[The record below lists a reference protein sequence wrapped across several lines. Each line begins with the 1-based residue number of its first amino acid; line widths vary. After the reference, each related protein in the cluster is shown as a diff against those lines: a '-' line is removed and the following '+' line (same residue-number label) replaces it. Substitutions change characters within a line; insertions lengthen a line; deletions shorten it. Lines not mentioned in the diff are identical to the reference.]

1 MNSTLKKVVI
11 LGGGTAGWIT
21 AARLAHDHCAHQPQ
35 GLQITLIE
43 SPDVKTIG
51 VGEGSW
57 PTLRMT
63 LREIGVSETEFINE
77 CDVAFKQGSKFI
89 DWCTGMEGDSYY
101 HPFAPTEGVEP
112 GFSNNP
118 VDMARAWQKHAPHI
132 PFAFA
137 VSPQPEFCERGLAPK
152 QIQTPDFAAY
162 VNYGYHLNA
171 DKFAAFL
178 RKHCVENLGVHYL
191 QDHMIGVAED
201 EQGYITA
208 LQCKNTGAVAGDLF
222 IDCSGA
228 AGVLIDKHFR
238 APFIDKSAVL
248 FNDSALAV
256 QVPYEN
262 PHTAIASA
270 TLSTA
275 QKQGWIWDIGL
286 PTRRGVGH
294 VYASSYTN
302 DDEVWCQLK
311 TYLAKSFSADTI
323 AALTPRKLSFTPG
336 YRATPWVKNCVA
348 VGMSAGFVEPLEASA
363 IVMIEISS
371 KTISNELPATRAAM
385 AIVARRFNR
394 RFAERWESVV
404 NFLKLHYWL
413 SKRDDS
419 DYWRDHR
426 KLATVPEQLQDFL
439 VLWQQ
444 NMPGTADFHQVLELF
459 GPSSYQYILYGMGF
473 VPQPRP
479 VTSRSDNDEL
489 ALRAF
494 QRVAE
499 LGKNGLGG
507 LPLNRALLQQI
518 HQRQGAN
525 YKTAIESR

>member
-21 AARLAHDHCAHQPQ
+21 AARLAYDHCSHQPG
-35 GLQITLIE
+35 GLQVTLVE

-89 DWCTGMEGDSYY
+89 DWCTGLEGDSYY
-101 HPFAPTEGVEP
+101 HPFAPAEGIDA
-112 GFSNNP
+112 GFANSP
-118 VDMARAWQKHAPHI
+118 VDMARAWQKFAPTI

-162 VNYGYHLNA
+162 INYGYHLNA

-178 RKHCVENLGVHYL
+178 QKYCVEKLGVQYL
-191 QDHMIGVAED
+191 QDHMTGVTSDD
-201 EQGYITA
+201 EGYLTA
-208 LQCKNTGAVAGDLF
+208 LRCKNTGAIAGDLF
-222 IDCSGA
+222 IDCSGT
-228 AGVLIDKHFR
+228 AGVLINAHFQV
-238 APFIDKSAVL
+238 PFVDKSAVL

-262 PHTAIASA
+262 PQATIASA

-275 QKQGWIWDIGL
+275 QESGWIWDIGL

-294 VYASSYTN
+294 VYASAYTN
-302 DDEVWCQLK
+302 DDEVWSRLK
-311 TYLAKSFSADTI
+311 RYLEKTCTADTI
-323 AALTPRKLSFTPG
+323 AGLSPRKLRFTPG
-336 YRATPWVKNCVA
+336 YRVTPWIKNCVA
-348 VGMSAGFVEPLEASA
+348 IGMSAGFVEPLEASA

-371 KTISNELPATRAAM
+371 KTLSHELPATREAM
-385 AIVARRFNR
+385 AIVARRFNK

-419 DYWRDHR
+419 AYWRDHR
-426 KLATVPEQLQDFL
+426 KPETVPEQLRDFL

-444 NMPGTADFHQVLELF
+444 KMPGTADFHQVLELF

-479 VTSRSDNDEL
+479 TLCRSDNDEL
-489 ALRAF
+489 ALKAF
-494 QRVAE
+494 RRVAE
-499 LGKNGLGG
+499 LVNNGLGG
-507 LPLNRALLQQI
+507 LPDNRRLLQQI
-518 HQRQGAN
+518 RQRQSAL
-525 YKTAIESR
+525 KSWREQ